1 MHVRRIVDSVVRGW
15 AEEGVRA
22 TTVRDSSQ
30 AAEPVRSRLR
40 SSNLV
45 AMDGQF
51 ASTRSIKQG
60 VGVGGRRGGKY
71 HRWPTDGRVVIYQSS
86 LEGRLVVVVVR
97 VFFGI
102 FFIEWIGAD

>member
-60 VGVGGRRGGKY
+60 VGVGGAGEGSTIGGPQTEG
-71 HRWPTDGRVVIYQSS
+71 WSFISRVS
-86 LEGRLVVVVVR
+86 R
-97 VFFGI
+97 VGS
-102 FFIEWIGAD
+102 W